1 MRIPILYG
9 MVVYVGEALD
19 RRFHWDRLPLPLG
32 ILSIVGLRERL
43 RQRNLHD
50 TGLPDPPA
58 GRTWDRRYLTAR
70 TIDGSYNDL
79 ERPLMGSVGTRFGR
93 NIPVDETWPEQP
105 PRILDPDPRRV
116 SRALMTREEFIPA
129 TTLNVIA
136 AAWIQFEVH
145 DWLSHGKG
153 DWDKAWELELADDDD
168 WPERPM
174 RIPAT
179 RPDPTYRSES
189 GQPTTFVTDDSH
201 WWDGSQIYGSKEPYV
216 SAVRTGVDGKLRID
230 PDGLL
235 PKELEA
241 SVDLS
246 DVAGNFW
253 IGLGL
258 LHSLFMQE
266 HNAVCDR
273 LKTEYPSWTDDQL
286 YDKARLVTAA
296 LMAKIHTVEWTPAV
310 ASHPTMEYAM
320 RANWWGL
327 KGELGG
333 PRRGL
338 FQASDILFGII
349 GSPTHHHGGPYSLTE
364 EFVAVYRMH
373 PLLPDDFTFRSVE
386 DDRVLAELTFPEVG
400 ALSTRRRLEELTVAN
415 AFYSL
420 GLAHPGAI
428 TLHNF
433 PRFLQH
439 FDRPDGTILD
449 LAATDI
455 LRSRERGVP
464 RYNAF
469 RRALRLRP
477 ARDFDDLTDNP
488 EWARQLREVY
498 DDVDDVDV
506 MVGMYAEPLVKGFA
520 FSETAFRVFALMAS
534 RRLKSDRFLTRDFT
548 PAVYTQTGLDWIAD
562 NTMLTVLLRHHPDL
576 APALE
581 GVENAFKPW
590 KRVAA

>member
-1 MRIPILYG
+1 MHIP
-9 MVVYVGEALD
+9 VVSEMATYIGEELD
-19 RRFHWDRLPLPLG
+19 RRHGWHRLPLPLG
-32 ILSIVGLRERL
+32 ILSIFGLRERL

-50 TGLPDPPA
+50 TRLPDPPL
-58 GRTWDRRYLTAR
+58 GRTWDARYLTAR
-70 TIDGSYNDL
+70 TTDGSYNDL
-79 ERPLMGSVGTRFGR
+79 ARPLMGSTGTRFGR
-93 NIPVDETWPEQP
+93 NIPIAETWPEQP
-105 PRILDPDPRRV
+105 PRILEPDPRRV
-116 SRALMTREEFIPA
+116 SRALMTRREFIPA

-153 DWDKAWELELADDDD
+153 DWDNAWKLELAADDD

-179 RPDPTYRSES
+179 RADPSYRPDSGEPPTFA
-189 GQPTTFVTDDSH
+189 TADSH
-201 WWDGSQIYGSKEPYV
+201 WWDGSQIYGSTEPYI
-216 SAVRTGVDGKLRID
+216 SAVRAGRDGKLRID
-230 PDGLL
+230 GDGLL

-241 SVDLS
+241 AVDLT

-253 IGLGL
+253 IGLGV

-273 LKTEYPSWTDDQL
+273 LKLEYPDWTDDQL
-286 YDKARLVTAA
+286 YDKARLILAA

-310 ASHPTMEYAM
+310 TAHPTMEYAM
-320 RANWWGL
+320 RGNWWGL
-327 KGELGG
+327 MGEFGG
-333 PRRGL
+333 PRRGIFRNSDL
-338 FQASDILFGII
+338 FFGII
-349 GSPTHHHGGPYSLTE
+349 GSPTDHHGVPYSLTE

-373 PLLPDDFTFRSVE
+373 PLLPDEFTFRAVD
-386 DDRVLAELTFPEVG
+386 DDRLLAELTFPEVG
-400 ALSTRRRLEELTVAN
+400 ALQTRPRLEEFSVAN

-420 GLAHPGAI
+420 GIAHPGAI
-428 TLHNF
+428 TLNNY

-439 FDRPDGTILD
+439 FDRPDGTIID

-469 RRALRLRP
+469 RRALRLPP

-488 EWARQLREVY
+488 DWARQLRELY
-498 DDVDDVDV
+498 DDVEDVDN
-506 MVGMYAEPLVKGFA
+506 MVGMYAEPLVPGFA
-520 FSETAFRVFALMAS
+520 FSETAFRIFALMAS
-534 RRLKSDRFLTRDFT
+534 RRLKSDRFFTTDFT
-548 PAVYTQTGLDWIAD
+548 AEVYTQTGLDWIAD
-562 NTMLTVLLRHHPDL
+562 NTMLTILRRHHPQL

-581 GVENAFKPW
+581 GVTNAFKPW
-590 KRVAA
+590 NRVGA

>member
-1 MRIPILYG
+1 MRIPILYDA
-9 MVVYVGEALD
+9 VTYVGEGLD
-19 RRFHWDRLPLPLG
+19 RRFHWDKMPLPLG
-32 ILSIVGLRERL
+32 ILSIIGLRERL
-43 RQRNLHD
+43 RQKNLYD
-50 TGLPDPPA
+50 TGLSDPPA
-58 GRTWDRRYLTAR
+58 GKTWDRRYLTAR

-79 ERPLMGSVGTRFGR
+79 DRPMMGSIGTRFGR
-93 NIPVDETWPEQP
+93 NVPISETWPDQQ
-105 PRILDPDPRRV
+105 PRILEPDPRRV
-116 SRALMTREEFIPA
+116 SRALLTRDEFIPA

-153 DWDKAWELELADDDD
+153 DWERAWELDLAEDDD

-179 RPDPTYRSES
+179 RPDPTYRSDS
-189 GQPTTFVTDDSH
+189 GQPTTFATADSH
-201 WWDGSQIYGSKEPYV
+201 WWDGSQIYGSTEPYV
-216 SAVRTGVDGKLRID
+216 SMVRTGEDGKLRID

-235 PKELEA
+235 PRELEA
-241 SVDLS
+241 GVDLT

-253 IGLGL
+253 IGLGV

-273 LKTEYPSWTDDQL
+273 LKAEYPDWSDDQL
-286 YDKARLVTAA
+286 YDKARLVIAA

-310 ASHPTMEYAM
+310 TAHPTMEYAM

-327 KGELGG
+327 KGEGGG
-333 PRRGL
+333 PRRGIL
-338 FQASDILFGII
+338 RNSDMMFGII
-349 GSPTHHHGGPYSLTE
+349 GSPSDHHGVPYSLTE

-373 PLLPDDFTFRSVE
+373 PLLPDEFTFRSAD

-400 ALSTRRRLEELTVAN
+400 ALSTRRRLEELSVAN

-420 GLAHPGAI
+420 GVAHPGAI
-428 TLHNF
+428 TLHNY

-449 LAATDI
+449 LAATDV

-469 RRALRLRP
+469 RRAFRLPP
-477 ARDFDDLTDNP
+477 ARDFDDLTDNR

-498 DDVDDVDV
+498 DDVEDVDV
-506 MVGMYAEPLVKGFA
+506 MVGMYAEPLVEGFA

-534 RRLKSDRFLTRDFT
+534 RRLKSDRFFTRDFT
-548 PAVYTQTGLDWIAD
+548 ARVYTQTGLDWIAD
-562 NTMLTVLLRHHPDL
+562 NTMVSILLRHHPGL

-581 GVENAFKPW
+581 GVGNAFKPW
-590 KRVAA
+590 NRVRG